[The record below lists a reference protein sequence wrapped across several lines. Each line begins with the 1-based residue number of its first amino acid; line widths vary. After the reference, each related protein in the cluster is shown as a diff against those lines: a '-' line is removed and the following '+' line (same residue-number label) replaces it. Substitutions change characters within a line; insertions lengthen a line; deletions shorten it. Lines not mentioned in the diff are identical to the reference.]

1 MKWYHSIRFRLM
13 MIISSLVVGSLIV
26 VSGTSYY
33 FANRYLSESIA
44 ATEASVASD
53 IGFRVKTDMDLL
65 IVQLEDLA
73 SIARLQSGD
82 KAQILPAIQEA
93 HKRIGKFEN
102 ILFASPD
109 GNSINEAATV
119 LNVGDREYFKK
130 VMSTNKPYVS
140 EVFISRYT
148 KKPSVALVV
157 PVTSLVHIIV

>member
-13 MIISSLVVGSLIV
+13 MIISSLVIGSLLI

-33 FANRYLSESIA
+33 FANRYLSQSID

-53 IGFRVKTDMDLL
+53 YGFRIKTDMDLL

-82 KAQILPAIQEA
+82 KTQILPAIQEA

-109 GNSINEAATV
+109 GQSINEAAAV
-119 LNVGDREYFKK
+119 ISVADREYFKK
-130 VMSTNKPYVS
+130 IMDTKKSYVS
-140 EVFISRYT
+140 DVFVSRFS
-148 KKPSVALVV
+148 KNRQL
-157 PVTSLVHIIV
+157 L

>member
-82 KAQILPAIQEA
+82 KAQIFQPFRKRTSELVNLKIFCLPLRMEIQSM
-93 HKRIGKFEN
+93 KRLRF
-102 ILFASPD
+102 
-109 GNSINEAATV
+109 
-119 LNVGDREYFKK
+119 
-130 VMSTNKPYVS
+130 
-140 EVFISRYT
+140 
-148 KKPSVALVV
+148 
-157 PVTSLVHIIV
+157 

>member
-13 MIISSLVVGSLIV
+13 MIISSLVIGSLLI

-33 FANRYLSESIA
+33 FANRYLSQSID

-53 IGFRVKTDMDLL
+53 YGFRIKTDMDLL

-82 KAQILPAIQEA
+82 KTQILPAIQEA

-109 GNSINEAATV
+109 GQSINQ
-119 LNVGDREYFKK
+119 
-130 VMSTNKPYVS
+130 
-140 EVFISRYT
+140 
-148 KKPSVALVV
+148 
-157 PVTSLVHIIV
+157 

>member
-13 MIISSLVVGSLIV
+13 MIISCLVIGSLLI

-33 FANRYLSESIA
+33 FANRYLSQSID

-53 IGFRVKTDMDLL
+53 YGFRIKTDMDLL

-82 KAQILPAIQEA
+82 KTQILPAIQEA

-102 ILFASPD
+102 ILLASPD
-109 GNSINEAATV
+109 GQSINEAASV
-119 LNVGDREYFKK
+119 ISVADREYFRIQKNHMFLMFSYQDFQK
-130 VMSTNKPYVS
+130 N
-140 EVFISRYT
+140 RQ
-148 KKPSVALVV
+148 L
-157 PVTSLVHIIV
+157 L

>member
-13 MIISSLVVGSLIV
+13 MIISSLVIGSLII

-33 FANRYLSESIA
+33 FAHRYLSESID

-53 IGFRVKTDMDLL
+53 IGFRIKTDMDLL

-82 KAQILPAIQEA
+82 KTQILPAIQEA

-102 ILFASPD
+102 ILFASLD
-109 GNSINEAATV
+109 GNSVNESATV
-119 LNVGDREYFKK
+119 ISIADREYFKK
-130 VMSTNKPYVS
+130 V
-140 EVFISRYT
+140 IDI
-148 KKPSVALVV
+148 KKPVDCKMKLN
-157 PVTSLVHIIV
+157 T